1 MARVSRDRQPDRMEV
16 VAYNPDA
23 GLMSVR
29 IGNAV
34 YVLDKDDLAMTGAVL
49 VRLLADG
56 RRVDPNIL
64 PALLRRDA

>member
-1 MARVSRDRQPDRMEV
+1 MLDQST
-16 VAYNPDA
+16 
-23 GLMSVR
+23 G

-34 YVLDKDDLAMTGAVL
+34 YVLEKDDLAMTGAVL

-56 RRVDPNIL
+56 RQVDPDIL

>member
-1 MARVSRDRQPDRMEV
+1 MARVSRDRQTDCVDV

-29 IGNAV
+29 IGNAD
-34 YVLDKDDLAMTGAVL
+34 YVLDKNDLAMTGAVL

-56 RRVDPNIL
+56 RRVDPDIL